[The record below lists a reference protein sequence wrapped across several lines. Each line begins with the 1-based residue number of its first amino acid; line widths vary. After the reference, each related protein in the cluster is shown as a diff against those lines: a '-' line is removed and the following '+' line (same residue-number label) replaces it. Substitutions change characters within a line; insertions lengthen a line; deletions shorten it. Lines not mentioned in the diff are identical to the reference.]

1 MMIDPPGIRVLTDA
15 QIDQTVRAIADE
27 QLSDGSIPYFSGGPT
42 DPWDHV
48 EAAMALTVGGRMQ
61 QAENAF
67 RWLASQQSADGA
79 WASEYR
85 DGRPTDMTRDA
96 NFCSYIA
103 VGLWHHW
110 LATGND
116 TFAHEI
122 WPVLERA
129 IDFTLDLQADSG
141 AILWARDASG
151 RPWSR
156 GLLTSSSCIYLSVRC
171 AIAIAEVVGEDRPDW
186 ELALQPL
193 QTAIRARPDAFDN
206 KDRYSMDWYYPVLGG
221 AMVGDEAQARIESRW
236 DDFVVANRGALCVAD
251 RPWVTSAET
260 CELVLALDCV
270 GLRREA
276 VQIFEWVQHLRA
288 EDGAYWTGAT
298 WPDGTIWPQEKPT
311 WSSAV
316 VVLAADALGRNSRTS
331 GIFRGEGLPA
341 SARVSE
347 PVSDSL

>member
-1 MMIDPPGIRVLTDA
+1 MLDRTTSILTDDE
-15 QIDQTVRAIADE
+15 IDATVSAIAAV
-27 QLSDGSIPYFSGGPT
+27 QLPTGCIPWFEGGPC

-48 EAAMALTVGGRMQ
+48 EATMALTAGGRL
-61 QAENAF
+61 AEAELGF
-67 RWLASQQSADGA
+67 RWMASVQRPDGA

-85 DGRPTDMTRDA
+85 NNTATEKTLDA

-110 LATGND
+110 LATHD
-116 TFAHEI
+116 RSFAIEM

-141 AILWARDASG
+141 AILWARDESY

-171 AIAIAEVVGEDRPDW
+171 AVALAEVLGEKRPDW
-186 ELALQPL
+186 EFALEPL
-193 QTAIRARPDAFDN
+193 RVAITERPEAFDP

-221 AMVGDEAQARIESRW
+221 ALTDDAALERLEARW
-236 DDFVVANRGALCVAD
+236 ADFVIPDRGARCVLD
-251 RPWVTSAET
+251 RSWVTTAET
-260 CELVLALDCV
+260 CELVLALDAA
-270 GLRREA
+270 GLGDKA
-276 VQIFEWVQHLRA
+276 VRLFEWVQHLRS

-298 WPDGTIWPQEKPT
+298 FPDGTVWPREKPT

-316 VVLAADALGRNSRTS
+316 VVLAADALQRTGPTS
-331 GIFRGEGLPA
+331 GLFRGEGLPA
-341 SARVSE
+341 AARVSE
-347 PVSDSL
+347 PVADSL